1 MIFHLIAFSITLGIV
16 LYLKSWQH
24 PKNFPPG
31 PRIPLPIIGH
41 LYKLDKKDFP
51 SSLRKLSYKYGKIF
65 GLWFGGERCVM
76 VADFDVIQDIMNRKE
91 AVDRPPMQ
99 GGGKFH
105 SKTFHPALSY
115 SRKSIIN

>member
-1 MIFHLIAFSITLGIV
+1 MIFYLIAFSITLGIL

-24 PKNFPPG
+24 PEKFPPG
-31 PRIPLPIIGH
+31 PKIPLPIIGH

-91 AVDRPPMQ
+91 AVDRPPMK
-99 GGGKFH
+99 GGGKFQKKFLH
-105 SKTFHPALSY
+105 YVIHLA
-115 SRKSIIN
+115 N